1 MKDAII
7 GWMAGLLCGIALC
20 LCAIDEGNFEPIEK
34 NTAGMY
40 LTHEGKLYKLAE
52 VACE

>member
-7 GWMAGLLCGIALC
+7 GLLAGFLCGIALVMA
-20 LCAIDEGNFEPIEK
+20 AIDNENYEPIEK
-34 NTAGMY
+34 NAAGMY
-40 LTHEGKLYKLAE
+40 LTHDGKLYKLAE